1 MDYRRI
7 LVPLFAI
14 AFILFSSVSAHA
26 GTTTYTY
33 DDVNHV
39 IHIQR
44 GGGTPAISATAG
56 ANGSISPSGSVT
68 VNSGSS
74 QSFSITPNP
83 GYEVA
88 SVTVDGTSVGAVNSY
103 TFSDVTSN
111 HFIEASFSVSAPW
124 ENADLTASPQYTNGA
139 VTYVPGSFTIT
150 ESFTSLLNV
159 GACQY
164 TINGGTSWLSGAVSG
179 SGPYTCTASS
189 VSAANGTAM
198 KIMMKASNSV
208 GWSTPV
214 ASLARVVDSA
224 GPVDGTISAVTAI
237 NYTPVNLSWS
247 PANDAGSGL
256 ASANTYKLVRATG
269 ATAPADCTGT
279 ALYQGSALSYAD
291 ASATPGT
298 QYSYRLCAYDN
309 LNNPSTG
316 AAVIIQTCSN
326 PPVYNPR
333 TGSYYSSLQAA
344 YNAAASGDTLRAG
357 AVVLT
362 ESPTLGNSIDVT
374 IQGGYDCGF
383 SSVIGKTW
391 IRGVLTITGGQSTI
405 GGVLTTQ

>member
-14 AFILFSSVSAHA
+14 AFILFSSVSALA
-26 GTTTYTY
+26 GTTTYQY

-39 IHIQR
+39 IHIR
-44 GGGTPAISATAG
+44 SGGGTPAISALAG
-56 ANGSISPSGSVT
+56 ANGSISPSGSVI

-83 GYEVA
+83 GYQVA
-88 SVTVDGTSVGAVNSY
+88 SVSVDGTPVGAVSSY
-103 TFSDVTSN
+103 TFSNVTSS
-111 HFIEASFSVSAPW
+111 HFISATFSVAPPI
-124 ENADLTASPQYTNGA
+124 ETAGSLATSPQYTNGA
-139 VTYVPGSFTIT
+139 TTYAPSSFTIS
-150 ESFTSLLNV
+150 ENFISLLNV

-164 TINGGTSWLSGAVSG
+164 TINGGTSWQAGAVSG
-179 SGPYTCTASS
+179 TGPYTCTATG
-189 VSAANGTAM
+189 VSAANGTEM
-198 KIMMKASNSV
+198 RIMMKASNSV
-208 GWSTPV
+208 GWSTPG
-214 ASLARVVDSA
+214 ASLARTVDST
-224 GPVDGTISAVTAI
+224 GPVDGTITGMASNVQINLNWTA
-237 NYTPVNLSWS
+237 
-247 PANDAGSGL
+247 ANDAGSGL
-256 ASANTYKLVRATG
+256 AAANTYKLVRATG
-269 ATAPADCTGT
+269 ATAPSDCTGT

-291 ASATPGT
+291 TSVTPGT

-309 LNNPSTG
+309 LNNSSTG
-316 AAVIIQTCSN
+316 AAVTIQTCSN

-333 TGSYYSSLQAA
+333 TGNYYSSLQAA

-362 ESPTLGNSIDVT
+362 ESPTLGNPITVT